1 MKKMFVIYLTLL
13 MSSNIW
19 AQDPAAVSTTQ
30 SFDYNR
36 NSITFL
42 PLQGRI
48 NGNANYITK
57 DWASKE
63 DFDGKFDLNVIET
76 DEVNVS
82 GTEYEILNYLNSQ
95 QVGMQILNY
104 WLQYDGN
111 VFNTEVLEKR
121 AAYNATDADVLMD
134 KAAKVSSLFT
144 RGRELI
150 KNSYVMV
157 SGPVSIKSHTSTDKK
172 TGKTYTSYTA
182 KAESYV
188 YQLDLNDA
196 LMQAIN
202 ENWLLEEDFK
212 SSNEEDRENY
222 RRKKETYE
230 NLGVY
235 LKYVS
240 KISKNNSVGSSSSEE
255 EAIKSAIRSTFGP
268 LEKKIEG
275 WQVVTVVSQRHPLG
289 AKIGKKEGLKNS
301 DRYAAYEV
309 RGEGENTNYKRVG
322 YVRATKVYDNRSV
335 ATGNTEVSKFY
346 QISGRNIDEGL
357 FLKQKKGGRW
367 GISLSALPN
376 KYSMGEVGIEYL
388 MHTSQGLGAMTYAM
402 LSVGYDSFKDL
413 DATYIPISLGLGLGL
428 HPHRVLEIMP
438 YVAVGVDLYNDK
450 DSAKDDDETSSKK
463 NAYIAHGGVRVGLQ
477 IFYPVQIF
485 GKITYNYMIDE
496 GELYVRPAEYDN
508 GITIGGGLKI
518 SF

>member
-1 MKKMFVIYLTLL
+1 MRKTYVICLTLF

-48 NGNANYITK
+48 NGNANSITK

-63 DFDGKFDLNVIET
+63 DFDGKFDLNVLET

-82 GTEYEILNYLNSQ
+82 GDEYEILNYLNAQ

-111 VFNTEVLEKR
+111 VFNTKVLEDR
-121 AAYNATDADVLMD
+121 ARYNATDADVLMD
-134 KAAKVSSLFT
+134 RAAKVSSLFT
-144 RGRELI
+144 KGRDLI
-150 KNSYVMV
+150 KNSYIMV
-157 SGPVSIKSHTSTDKK
+157 SGPVSMESKTTRDKK
-172 TGKTYTSYTA
+172 TGKTYVTYFA
-182 KAESYV
+182 KADSYV
-188 YQLDLNDA
+188 YQIDMNDA
-196 LMQAIN
+196 LMQSIN
-202 ENWLLEEDFK
+202 ENWLLEEDVN
-212 SSNEEDRENY
+212 SPNEEDRENY
-222 RRKKETYE
+222 RKRKEAYE
-230 NLGVY
+230 KLGVY
-235 LKYVS
+235 LKYIT
-240 KISKNNSVGSSSSEE
+240 KIEKKGSGSNEAAAIND
-255 EAIKSAIRSTFGP
+255 AIKATFEP
-268 LEKKIEG
+268 LEKKIDA
-275 WQVVTVVSQRHPLG
+275 WQVVTTVFDRHPLA
-289 AKIGKKEGLKNS
+289 AKIGKKEGLGNS
-301 DRYAAYEV
+301 DRYIAFKVVEEDGNVAY
-309 RGEGENTNYKRVG
+309 KKVG
-322 YVRATKVYDNRSV
+322 YARATKVNDNRAV
-335 ATGNTEVSKFY
+335 ATGESGVSNFY
-346 QISGRNIDEGL
+346 QISGRNIDEGYY
-357 FLKQKKGGRW
+357 LKQKKDSRLGVSFG
-367 GISLSALPN
+367 AFPN

-438 YVAVGVDLYNDK
+438 YVAVGVDFYNDK
-450 DSAKDDDETSSKK
+450 DSANDDDETTSKK
-463 NAYIAHGGVRVGLQ
+463 MAYIAHGGVRVGLQ
-477 IFYPVQIF
+477 IFYPVQIY
-485 GKITYNYMIDE
+485 GKIAYNHILHE

-508 GITIGGGLKI
+508 GISIGGGLKI